1 MGPPEFSRLVYPVM
15 ALGAY
20 RMVGVDLQQDRT
32 AALFL
37 SLLLYGGALMLLPRL
52 MRARAGVP
60 STASES

>member
-1 MGPPEFSRLVYPVM
+1 LVYPVM

-37 SLLLYGGALMLLPRL
+37 SLLLYGGALILLPKL
-52 MRARAGVP
+52 MRERARAGV
-60 STASES
+60 